1 MAESARPLQSRTF
14 GCGLGR
20 ARNKQMWFLALAQN
34 QGAAAGKEKEAF
46 NAGETIIHHIA
57 NSTQHPLIH
66 LPKVF
71 GIDLSI
77 TKHVFMLWFVAAIVF
92 VTITWVVRRHLKKG
106 PVPSGLGNGLETVVE
121 FIRDSIVQPNVGDKW
136 VNTWAPLILT
146 FFAFIFTA
154 NVIGLIPIFEVL
166 RLLNHWMFHAG
177 AESFLGRLLEG
188 GTTATANYNVTAG
201 LAIITFIA
209 IIVAGTKAHGFL
221 QHWKNTVP
229 RGLAWP
235 IYILLI
241 PIEALGM
248 LVKPFALTMRLAA
261 NMTGGHIAILAVLS
275 LVFLF
280 TEMAKTALAGI
291 AVGIAVSIPLA
302 VGISGL
308 ECIVVLVQAYVFT
321 LLSAVFIGMVIHVHH

>member
-1 MAESARPLQSRTF
+1 
-14 GCGLGR
+14 
-20 ARNKQMWFLALAQN
+20 MWFLAVVQE
-34 QGAAAGKEKEAF
+34 QGSAAGHAATKGEAF

-57 NSTQHPLIH
+57 NNSEHPLIH

-71 GIDLSI
+71 GIDFSI
-77 TKHVFMLWFVAAIVF
+77 TKHVFMLWFVALVVF
-92 VTITWVVRRHLKKG
+92 VGITWVVRRYLKAG
-106 PVPSGLGNGLETVVE
+106 PVPSGLGSGLEIIVE
-121 FIRDSIVQPNVGDKW
+121 FVRDSIVQPNVGSKW

-154 NVIGLIPIFEVL
+154 NLIGLIPIFDVL
-166 RLLNHWMFHAG
+166 RLLNHWVFHAG
-177 AESFLGRLLEG
+177 PDSFFGRLLEG

-201 LAIITFIA
+201 LALVTFFA
-209 IIVAGTKAHGFL
+209 IIIAGSKAHGFI
-221 QHWKNTVP
+221 QHWKNIVP
-229 RGLAWP
+229 HGLAWP

-241 PIEALGM
+241 PIEILGM

-291 AVGIAVSIPLA
+291 GIGIAVSIPLA

>member
-1 MAESARPLQSRTF
+1 
-14 GCGLGR
+14 
-20 ARNKQMWFLALAQN
+20 MWFLVAVQ
-34 QGAAAGKEKEAF
+34 QGAAAKEKEAF
-46 NAGETIIHHIA
+46 NAGETIIHHLA
-57 NSTQHPLIH
+57 NGRDPLIH
-66 LPKVF
+66 LPKIL
-71 GIDLSI
+71 GIDFSI
-77 TKHVFMLWFVAAIVF
+77 TKHVFMLWLVALIVF
-92 VTITWVVRRHLKKG
+92 VGITWVVRRYLKAG
-106 PVPSGLGNGLETVVE
+106 PVPSGFGNGLEFVVE
-121 FIRDSIVQPNVGDKW
+121 FVRDSIVQPNMGDKW

-154 NVIGLIPIFEVL
+154 NVIGLIPIFDVL
-166 RLLNHWMFHAG
+166 RLMNHWIFHAG
-177 AESFLGRLLEG
+177 HDSFFGRLLEG

-201 LAIITFIA
+201 LAIITFFA

-229 RGLAWP
+229 KGLYWL
-235 IYILLI
+235 IYVLLI
-241 PIEALGM
+241 PIEILGM

-261 NMTGGHIAILAVLS
+261 NMTGGHIAIMAVLS

-280 TEMAKTALAGI
+280 TEMFKSAMAGI
-291 AVGIAVSIPLA
+291 GVGIAISIPLA

>member
-1 MAESARPLQSRTF
+1 
-14 GCGLGR
+14 
-20 ARNKQMWFLALAQN
+20 MWFLALVQN
-34 QGAAAGKEKEAF
+34 QSAVAAAEKEKEAF

-57 NSTQHPLIH
+57 NNTQNPLIH

-71 GIDLSI
+71 GIDFSI
-77 TKHVFMLWFVAAIVF
+77 TKHVFMLWLVAAIVF
-92 VTITWVVRRHLKKG
+92 ITITWVVRRHLKKG
-106 PVPSGLGNGLETVVE
+106 PVPSGLGNGLEFLVE
-121 FIRDSIVQPNVGDKW
+121 FIRDSIVQPNVGEKW

-154 NVIGLIPIFEVL
+154 NVIGLIPIFDVL
-166 RLLNHWMFHAG
+166 RVLNHWILHASRN
-177 AESFLGRLLEG
+177 SFFGRLLEG

-209 IIVAGTKAHGFL
+209 IIVAGTKAHGFFH
-221 QHWKNTVP
+221 HWKNTVP
-229 RGLAWP
+229 PGLPWLL
-235 IYILLI
+235 YILLI
-241 PIEALGM
+241 PIEILGM

-291 AVGIAVSIPLA
+291 AAGIIVSIPLA